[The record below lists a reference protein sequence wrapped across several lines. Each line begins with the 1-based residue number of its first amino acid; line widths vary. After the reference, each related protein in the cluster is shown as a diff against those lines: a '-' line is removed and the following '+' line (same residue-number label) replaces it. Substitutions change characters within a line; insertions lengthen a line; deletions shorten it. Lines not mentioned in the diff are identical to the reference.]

1 MASQLGSNQTKLPTA
16 RHWHPVV
23 PAFVFVLATY
33 VFNLGLNTVLFRLQ
47 PVLPGVPQQPIV
59 ATPLTLLGAGALLG
73 ISGVAMT
80 YSLLLFV
87 HTASERVSPT
97 SNVPS
102 SAVGVGQFARAT
114 GVVIVGSIATA
125 LGFALLVVPG
135 LVVLAHLPFVLI
147 AIVLEDQPIAEAVKT
162 GHTRVRTNLVP
173 VATATILTT
182 LGLAAVTALGVYT
195 SLVPPAIEVGAGATG
210 TALVLLAG
218 VYVFTSLYQRSPRR
232 RQGI

>member
-1 MASQLGSNQTKLPTA
+1 MASQLGSNQTRLPTA

-23 PAFVFVLATY
+23 AALVFVLATY

-59 ATPLTLLGAGALLG
+59 ATPLALLGAGALLV

-87 HTASERVSPT
+87 RTASERVGHT
-97 SNVPS
+97 SNAPS
-102 SAVGVGQFARAT
+102 SAVEVGQFARAT
-114 GVVIVGSIATA
+114 GVVITGSIATA
-125 LGFALLVVPG
+125 LGFVLLVIPG

-147 AIVLEDQPIAEAVKT
+147 AIALEDQPIAEAVKT
-162 GHTRVRTNLVP
+162 GRSQVRTNLVP

-182 LGLAAVTALGVYT
+182 LSLAAVTAFGVYT
-195 SLVPPAIEVGAGATG
+195 SLVPPAIEVGVGATG
-210 TALVLLAG
+210 TALALLAG
-218 VYVFTSLYQRSPRR
+218 VYVFTSLYHRGARR
-232 RQGI
+232 KQGI